1 DGKLRTEME
10 QRIGDGHGSS
20 SLMADGKD
28 DKGREAGS
36 VCAFNFLLGRL
47 LWQFLWHGGFFSGRE
62 QVSQCEYE
70 KIRTGADHGNARLRY
85 SPGEQDGAN
94 NGNETGDGTCRAQ
107 RRAKSQGFELCVRDS
122 ATKAHMPQ
130 QRDEPCKHASGE
142 GSANDVEISAFRSKE
157 LQDDGKNNPQHGSQH
172 GGH

>member
-1 DGKLRTEME
+1 HDAADGVADFAGHHPPGFFPGAHAASGPHVTVVLDGAVDAAGHGAERVADHVRGALKDGKLRTEME

-36 VCAFNFLLGRL
+36 VCAFNFLLWRL
-47 LWQFLWHGGFFSGRE
+47 LWQFLSHGGFFSGRE

-107 RRAKSQGFELCVRDS
+107 RRA
-122 ATKAHMPQ
+122 
-130 QRDEPCKHASGE
+130 
-142 GSANDVEISAFRSKE
+142 
-157 LQDDGKNNPQHGSQH
+157 
-172 GGH
+172 